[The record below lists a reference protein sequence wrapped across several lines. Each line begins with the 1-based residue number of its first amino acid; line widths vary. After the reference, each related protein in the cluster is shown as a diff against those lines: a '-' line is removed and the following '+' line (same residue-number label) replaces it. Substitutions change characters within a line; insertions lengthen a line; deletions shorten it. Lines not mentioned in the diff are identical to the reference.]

1 MRPAMGGPGPF
12 RLRMGCAVQQPKF
25 EQKYVE
31 VALKCPVDM
40 DARLIEQILQYNE
53 WVEVQ
58 EKMQGTLLIKP
69 EWLN

>member
-1 MRPAMGGPGPF
+1 M
-12 RLRMGCAVQQPKF
+12 QQPKF
-25 EQKYVE
+25 DQKYVE
-31 VALKCPVDM
+31 VALRCPVDM

>member
-1 MRPAMGGPGPF
+1 
-12 RLRMGCAVQQPKF
+12 MGCAVQPKF
-25 EQKYVE
+25 DSKYVE